1 MIINNINTHRRR
13 QACLAP
19 GSTAL
24 YTVHKYTQQHSD
36 SAASCYC
43 YYYYNHEGNFFS
55 MKSIKK

>member
-19 GSTAL
+19 DSTAL

-55 MKSIKK
+55 M